1 MTDLQGS
8 ALSCN
13 ERLQAWKRVYILPP
27 ACIYAYNATHVQCT
41 YTLYTHCTAQES
53 VHMIMHVGTHQTAV
67 VCAESADLVRRGTG
81 PRATWHN
88 LGNRSSYSHDRSSS
102 CRCDWGEWM
111 RTSTSPRRSHLLTRN
126 RAPTGMSERR
136 TSSTA
141 GKRLKVCDSPLAK
154 GAACVACSY
163 EFPVALLHLTPSM
176 LHRSC

>member
-1 MTDLQGS
+1 MYSVHTH
-8 ALSCN
+8 
-13 ERLQAWKRVYILPP
+13 YI
-27 ACIYAYNATHVQCT
+27 H
-41 YTLYTHCTAQES
+41 TAQLRTQES

-67 VCAESADLVRRGTG
+67 VCADLVRRGTG